1 MLGAHAID
9 VGPMGMLAM
18 NVALL
23 SLVGWALLRAERGL
37 PDGRE
42 WTLLAMLAVFGIFGR
57 ILLEPLPNI
66 QPVTVLVLVVGMKM
80 GAKRS
85 IALATVIALG
95 SNLFMGHGIWTLYQA
110 LGWSLVGCL
119 GAFAAPHLTSM
130 RRIAGT
136 AAACGFLFDW
146 VISLS
151 ILHTV
156 GLSMLPVYLLA
167 GIPYDMLHALGNL
180 FFAAWLAS
188 PLAEMMERHQ
198 TVRLE
203 ATENVPVTA

>member
-9 VGPMGMLAM
+9 VGPVGMLAI
-18 NVALL
+18 NIALL

-42 WTLLAMLAVFGIFGR
+42 WTLLALLAIFGIFGR
-57 ILLEPLPNI
+57 VLLEPLPNI
-66 QPVTVLVLVVGMKM
+66 QPVTVLVLVVGMQM
-80 GAKRS
+80 GAKRA

-95 SNLFMGHGIWTLYQA
+95 SNLIMGHGIWTLYQA

-119 GAFAAPHLTSM
+119 GAYAAPHLTSM
-130 RRIAGT
+130 PRIAGI
-136 AAACGFLFDW
+136 AALSGVLFDW

-151 ILHTV
+151 ILHTL
-156 GLSMLPVYLLA
+156 GPAMLPAYILA

-188 PLAEMMERHQ
+188 PLAEMMGRHQ
-198 TVRLE
+198 TVHLE

>member
-9 VGPMGMLAM
+9 VGPVGMLAI
-18 NVALL
+18 NIALL

-42 WTLLAMLAVFGIFGR
+42 WTLLAMLAIFGIFGR
-57 ILLEPLPNI
+57 VLLEPLPNI
-66 QPVTVLVLVVGMKM
+66 QPVTVLVLVVGMQM
-80 GAKRS
+80 GAKRA

-95 SNLFMGHGIWTLYQA
+95 SNLIMGHGIWTLYQA

-119 GAFAAPHLTSM
+119 GAYVAPHLTSM
-130 RRIAGT
+130 PRIAGT
-136 AAACGFLFDW
+136 AAVCGVLFDW

-151 ILHTV
+151 ILHTL
-156 GLSMLPVYLLA
+156 GPAMLPTYILA

-198 TVRLE
+198 TVHLE